1 MGPNLVDEGEGVGHV
16 IRGIT
21 DPDGGSG
28 SEEDAVISNG
38 YHSQAK
44 KLSGEILKEFGLWT
58 RLAVLQLGNNSL
70 GGQIL
75 GELANYSSLVW
86 LDLNSNRLTGE
97 IPPRL
102 GRQLRDK
109 SLSGILSGN
118 TLVFVQ
124 NITKSCKRIG
134 GLLEFA

>member
-1 MGPNLVDEGEGVGHV
+1 MGPNLDDEGERVGHV

-21 DPDGGSG
+21 DPDGG
-28 SEEDAVISNG
+28 
-38 YHSQAK
+38 
-44 KLSGEILKEFGLWT
+44 
-58 RLAVLQLGNNSL
+58 L
-70 GGQIL
+70 GGQIP

-102 GRQLRDK
+102 GRQLLAK

-118 TLVFVQ
+118 TLVFVR
-124 NITKSCKRIG
+124 NIRKSCKRVR